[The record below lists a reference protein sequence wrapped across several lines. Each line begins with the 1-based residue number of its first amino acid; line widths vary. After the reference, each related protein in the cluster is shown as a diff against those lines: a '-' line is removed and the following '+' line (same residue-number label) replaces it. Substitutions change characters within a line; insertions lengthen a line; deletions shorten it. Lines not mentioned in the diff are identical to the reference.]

1 MEGKYE
7 KLANLIFPDITE
19 TIKDLEIKYPERNLK
34 EGAEVTRYA
43 PSPTGFLHTGALF
56 TSLIN
61 KKIADQTGG
70 VFYLRLEDTDTKRE
84 VEGSAKDV
92 LDGLEAYGLNPA
104 EGLRKDGTGIG
115 NYGPYRQSER
125 EKIYKIC
132 AKELVRKGL
141 AYPCFCTSEDLDKLR
156 TMQEKEKIRPGY
168 YGQFARCRNSSVDEM
183 IERVERGDKYIV
195 RLRSGGSHLKKTAY
209 TDKIRGKIE
218 QAQNDQDIV
227 IIKSDNL
234 PTYHFAHAVDDHFM
248 RTTLVIRG
256 EEWIASVP
264 LHLELFYMLG
274 FKPVK
279 YAHVPTIMKLDGESK
294 RKLSKRKDPEAACSY
309 FLEAGYP
316 TEAMIEY
323 LLTIINSDFEPW
335 RKQNEDKDISEFEV
349 RLNKMN
355 VAGALFDMAKVNDIS
370 KNIIGSMNTDKL
382 FNEVKKWA
390 IKYNKEVEELIN
402 KDEEYF
408 KQIIGI
414 ERDNVVKVRK
424 DFAKYEDI
432 LPNISYMY
440 KDMFEKDVEQGYN
453 FAENIDKSDVKQI
466 IAKYMN
472 IIDISV
478 DKDTWF
484 NNLKEF
490 TDSIGFCSNMKK
502 YKQNKEKYKGSIA
515 DVSGVIRVAVTNRQN
530 TPDIYSIMNVL
541 GIEEVKRRLRLAIDR
556 M

>member
-1 MEGKYE
+1 MDSKYE

-19 TIKDLEIKYPERNLK
+19 TIEDLEKKYPERSLK

-92 LDGLEAYGLNPA
+92 LEGLEAYGLTPV
-104 EGLRKDGTGIG
+104 EGLSKNGESIG
-115 NYGPYRQSER
+115 NYGPYKQSER
-125 EKIYKIC
+125 EKIYKVC

-141 AYPCFCTSEDLDKLR
+141 AYPCFCTSDDLDKLR
-156 TMQEKEKIRPGY
+156 SMQEKEKIRPGY
-168 YGQFARCRNSSVDEM
+168 YGQFARCRNNSVDEM

-309 FLEAGYP
+309 FLEVGYP

-335 RKQNEDKDISEFEV
+335 RKQNKDKDISEFEV

-355 VAGALFDMAKVNDIS
+355 VAGALFDIMKLNDIS
-370 KNIIGSMNTDKL
+370 KNIIGEMSTDTL
-382 FNEVKKWA
+382 FDKVNKWAEKYSKEVKD
-390 IKYNKEVEELIN
+390 LIDSD
-402 KDEEYF
+402 KDYF
-408 KQIIGI
+408 KQILSI

-432 LPNISYMY
+432 LPSISYMY
-440 KDMFEKDVEQGYN
+440 NDRFEKDIQAGYN
-453 FAENIDKSDVKQI
+453 YAENISKEDIKQI
-466 IAKYMN
+466 ISKYLD

-478 DKDTWF
+478 PKDEWF
-484 NNLKEF
+484 DSLKKF
-490 TDSIGFCSNMKK
+490 TDSIGFCSNMKE
-502 YKQNKEKYKGSIA
+502 YKQNKEMYKGSIA
-515 DVSGVIRVAVTNRQN
+515 DVSGVIRVAITNRQN

-541 GIEEVKRRLRLAIDR
+541 GIEEVKRRLSIAID
-556 M
+556 ML

>member
-1 MEGKYE
+1 MDSKYE

-19 TIKDLEIKYPERNLK
+19 TIEDLEKRYPERSLK

-92 LDGLEAYGLNPA
+92 LEGLEAYRLTPV
-104 EGLRKDGTGIG
+104 EGLSKNGESIG

-141 AYPCFCTSEDLDKLR
+141 AYPCFCTSDDLDKLR
-156 TMQEKEKIRPGY
+156 SMQEKEKIRPGY
-168 YGQFARCRNSSVDEM
+168 YGQFARCRNNSVDEM

-309 FLEAGYP
+309 FLEVGYP

-335 RKQNEDKDISEFEV
+335 RKQNKDKDISEFEV

-355 VAGALFDMAKVNDIS
+355 VAGALFDIMKLNDIS
-370 KNIIGSMNTDKL
+370 KNIIGEMSTDTL
-382 FNEVKKWA
+382 FYKVNKWAEKYSKEVKD
-390 IKYNKEVEELIN
+390 LIN
-402 KDEEYF
+402 SDKDYF
-408 KQIIGI
+408 KQILGI

-432 LPNISYMY
+432 LPSISYMY
-440 KDMFEKDVEQGYN
+440 NDRFEKDIQAGYN
-453 FAENIDKSDVKQI
+453 YAENLSKEDIKQI
-466 IAKYMN
+466 ISKYLD

-478 DKDTWF
+478 SKDEWF
-484 NNLKEF
+484 DSLKKF
-490 TDSIGFCSNMKK
+490 TDSIGFCSNMKE
-502 YKQNKEKYKGSIA
+502 YKQNKEMYKGSIA
-515 DVSGVIRVAVTNRQN
+515 DVSGVIRVAITNRQN

-541 GIEEVKRRLRLAIDR
+541 GIEEVKRRLSIAID
-556 M
+556 ML

>member
-1 MEGKYE
+1 MDSKYE
-7 KLANLIFPDITE
+7 KLANLIFPDIIE
-19 TIKDLEIKYPERNLK
+19 TIEDLEKRYPERSLK

-92 LDGLEAYGLNPA
+92 LEGLEAYGLTPV
-104 EGLRKDGTGIG
+104 EGLSKNGESIG
-115 NYGPYRQSER
+115 NYGPYKQSER
-125 EKIYKIC
+125 EKIYKVC

-141 AYPCFCTSEDLDKLR
+141 AYPCFCTSDDLDKLR
-156 TMQEKEKIRPGY
+156 SMQEKEKIRPGY
-168 YGQFARCRNSSVDEM
+168 YGQFARCRNNSVDEM

-309 FLEAGYP
+309 FLEVGYP

-335 RKQNEDKDISEFEV
+335 RKQNKDKDISEFEV

-355 VAGALFDMAKVNDIS
+355 VAGALFDIMKLNDIS
-370 KNIIGSMNTDKL
+370 KNIIGEMSTDTL
-382 FNEVKKWA
+382 FDKVNKWA
-390 IKYNKEVEELIN
+390 EKYSKEVEDLIDSD
-402 KDEEYF
+402 KDYF
-408 KQIIGI
+408 KQILSI

-432 LPNISYMY
+432 LPSISYMY
-440 KDMFEKDVEQGYN
+440 NDRFEKDIQAGYN
-453 FAENIDKSDVKQI
+453 YAENISKEDIKQI
-466 IAKYMN
+466 ISKYLD

-478 DKDTWF
+478 LKDEWF
-484 NNLKEF
+484 DSLKKF
-490 TDSIGFCSNMKK
+490 TDSIGFCSNMKE
-502 YKQNKEKYKGSIA
+502 YKQNKEMYKGSIA
-515 DVSGVIRVAVTNRQN
+515 DVSGVIRVAITNRQN

-541 GIEEVKRRLRLAIDR
+541 GIEEVKRRLSIAID
-556 M
+556 ML

>member
-1 MEGKYE
+1 MDSKYE

-19 TIKDLEIKYPERNLK
+19 TIEDLEKMYPERSLK

-70 VFYLRLEDTDTKRE
+70 VFYLRVEDTDTKRE

-92 LDGLEAYGLNPA
+92 LEGLEAYGLTPV
-104 EGLRKDGTGIG
+104 EGLSKNGESIG

-125 EKIYKIC
+125 EKIYKVC

-141 AYPCFCTSEDLDKLR
+141 AYPCFCTSDDLDKLR
-156 TMQEKEKIRPGY
+156 SMQEKEKIRPGY
-168 YGQFARCRNSSVDEM
+168 YGQFARCRNNSVDEM

-309 FLEAGYP
+309 FLEVGYP

-335 RKQNEDKDISEFEV
+335 RKQNKDKDISEFEV

-355 VAGALFDMAKVNDIS
+355 VAGALFDIMKLNDIS
-370 KNIIGSMNTDKL
+370 KNIIGEMSTDTL
-382 FNEVKKWA
+382 FDKVNKWAEKYSKEVKD
-390 IKYNKEVEELIN
+390 LIDSD
-402 KDEEYF
+402 KDYF
-408 KQIIGI
+408 KQILGI

-432 LPNISYMY
+432 LPSISYMY
-440 KDMFEKDVEQGYN
+440 NDRFEKDIQAGYN
-453 FAENIDKSDVKQI
+453 YAENISKEDIKQI
-466 IAKYMN
+466 VSKYLD

-478 DKDTWF
+478 LKDEWF
-484 NNLKEF
+484 DSLKKF
-490 TDSIGFCSNMKK
+490 TDSIGFCSNMKE
-502 YKQNKEKYKGSIA
+502 YKQNKEMYKGSIA
-515 DVSGVIRVAVTNRQN
+515 DVSGVIRVAITNRQN

-541 GIEEVKRRLRLAIDR
+541 GIEEVKRRLSIAID
-556 M
+556 ML

>member
-1 MEGKYE
+1 MDSKYE

-19 TIKDLEIKYPERNLK
+19 TIEDLEKKYPERDLK

-61 KKIADQTGG
+61 KKIADQTDG

-92 LDGLEAYGLNPA
+92 LESLEAYGLTPE
-104 EGLRKDGTGIG
+104 EGLTKDGTGKG
-115 NYGPYRQSER
+115 SYGPYRQSER
-125 EKIYKIC
+125 EKIYKVC

-195 RLRSGGSHLKKTAY
+195 RLRSGGSHLKKTAF

-335 RKQNEDKDISEFEV
+335 RKQNKDKAVSEFEV

-355 VAGALFDMAKVNDIS
+355 VAGALFDIVKLNDIS
-370 KNIIGSMNTDKL
+370 KNIIGEMSTDIL
-382 FNEVKKWA
+382 FDKVNNWA
-390 IKYNKEVEELIN
+390 EKYNKEVKDLIDSD
-402 KDEEYF
+402 KEYF
-408 KQIIGI
+408 KQILGI

-432 LPNISYMY
+432 LPSISYMY
-440 KDMFEKDVEQGYN
+440 NDKFESDIQNGYD
-453 FAENIDKSDVKQI
+453 FSENVSKEDIKQI
-466 IAKYMN
+466 ISKYLE
-472 IIDISV
+472 IIDISIS
-478 DKDTWF
+478 KDDWF
-484 NNLKEF
+484 SNLKQF
-490 TDSIGFCSNMKK
+490 TDSIGFCSNMKE
-502 YKQNKEKYKGSIA
+502 YKQNKEMYKGSIA
-515 DVSGVIRVAVTNRQN
+515 DVSGVIRVAITNRQN

-541 GIEEVKRRLRLAIDR
+541 GIEEVKRRLNIAIN
-556 M
+556 ML

>member
-1 MEGKYE
+1 MDSKYE

-19 TIKDLEIKYPERNLK
+19 TIEDLEKKYPERSLK

-92 LDGLEAYGLNPA
+92 LEGLEAYGLTPV
-104 EGLRKDGTGIG
+104 EGLSKNGESIG
-115 NYGPYRQSER
+115 NYGPYKQSER
-125 EKIYKIC
+125 EKIYKVC

-141 AYPCFCTSEDLDKLR
+141 AYPCFCTSDDLDKLR
-156 TMQEKEKIRPGY
+156 SMQEKEKIRPGY
-168 YGQFARCRNSSVDEM
+168 YGQFARCRNNSVDEM

-309 FLEAGYP
+309 FLEVGYP

-335 RKQNEDKDISEFEV
+335 RKQNKDKDISEFEV

-355 VAGALFDMAKVNDIS
+355 VAGALFDIMKLNDIS
-370 KNIIGSMNTDKL
+370 KNIIGEMSTDTL
-382 FNEVKKWA
+382 FDKVNKWAEKYSKEVKR
-390 IKYNKEVEELIN
+390 LIDSD
-402 KDEEYF
+402 KDYF
-408 KQIIGI
+408 KQILGI

-432 LPNISYMY
+432 LPSISYMY
-440 KDMFEKDVEQGYN
+440 NDRFEKDIQVGYN
-453 FAENIDKSDVKQI
+453 YAENISKEDIKQI
-466 IAKYMN
+466 ISKYLD

-478 DKDTWF
+478 SKDEWF
-484 NNLKEF
+484 DSLKKF
-490 TDSIGFCSNMKK
+490 TDSIGFCSNMKE
-502 YKQNKEKYKGSIA
+502 YKQNKEMYKGSIA
-515 DVSGVIRVAVTNRQN
+515 DVSGVVRVAVTNRQN

-541 GIEEVKRRLRLAIDR
+541 GIEEVKRRLSIAID
-556 M
+556 ML

>member
-1 MEGKYE
+1 MDSKYE

-19 TIKDLEIKYPERNLK
+19 TIEDLEKRYPERSLK

-92 LDGLEAYGLNPA
+92 LEGLEAYGLTPV
-104 EGLRKDGTGIG
+104 EGLSKNGESIG

-141 AYPCFCTSEDLDKLR
+141 AYPCFCTSDDLDKLR
-156 TMQEKEKIRPGY
+156 SMQEKEKIRPGY
-168 YGQFARCRNSSVDEM
+168 YGQFARCRNNSVDEM

-309 FLEAGYP
+309 FLEVGYP

-335 RKQNEDKDISEFEV
+335 RKQNKDKALSEFEV

-355 VAGALFDMAKVNDIS
+355 VAGALFDIMKLNDIS
-370 KNIIGSMNTDKL
+370 KNIIGEMSTDTL
-382 FNEVKKWA
+382 FDKVNKWAEKYSKEVKD
-390 IKYNKEVEELIN
+390 LIN
-402 KDEEYF
+402 SDKDYF
-408 KQIIGI
+408 KQILGI

-432 LPNISYMY
+432 LPSISYMY
-440 KDMFEKDVEQGYN
+440 NDRFEKDIQAGYN
-453 FAENIDKSDVKQI
+453 YAENLSKEDIEQI
-466 IAKYMN
+466 ISKYLD
-472 IIDISV
+472 IIDISIS
-478 DKDTWF
+478 KDDWF
-484 NNLKEF
+484 SNLKQF
-490 TDSIGFCSNMKK
+490 TDSIGFCSNMKE
-502 YKQNKEKYKGSIA
+502 YKQNKEMYKGSIA
-515 DVSGVIRVAVTNRQN
+515 DVSGVIRVAITNRQN

-541 GIEEVKRRLRLAIDR
+541 GIEEVKRRLSIAID
-556 M
+556 ML

>member
-1 MEGKYE
+1 MDSKYE

-19 TIKDLEIKYPERNLK
+19 TIEDLEKRYPERSLK

-92 LDGLEAYGLNPA
+92 LEGLEAYRLTPV
-104 EGLRKDGTGIG
+104 EGLSKNGESIG

-141 AYPCFCTSEDLDKLR
+141 AYPCFCTSDDLDKLR
-156 TMQEKEKIRPGY
+156 SMQEKEKIRPGY
-168 YGQFARCRNSSVDEM
+168 YGQFARCRNNSVDEM

-309 FLEAGYP
+309 FLEVGYP

-335 RKQNEDKDISEFEV
+335 RKQNKDKALSEFEV

-355 VAGALFDMAKVNDIS
+355 VAGALFDIMKLNDIS
-370 KNIIGSMNTDKL
+370 KNIIGEMSTDTL
-382 FNEVKKWA
+382 FDKVNKWAEKYSKEVKD
-390 IKYNKEVEELIN
+390 LIN
-402 KDEEYF
+402 SDKDYF
-408 KQIIGI
+408 KQILGI

-432 LPNISYMY
+432 LPSISYMY
-440 KDMFEKDVEQGYN
+440 NDRFEKDIQAGYN
-453 FAENIDKSDVKQI
+453 YAENLSKEDIEQI
-466 IAKYMN
+466 ISKYLD
-472 IIDISV
+472 IIDISIS
-478 DKDTWF
+478 KDDWF
-484 NNLKEF
+484 SNLKQF
-490 TDSIGFCSNMKK
+490 TDSIGFCSNMKE
-502 YKQNKEKYKGSIA
+502 YKQNKEMYKGSIA
-515 DVSGVIRVAVTNRQN
+515 DVSGVIRVAITNRQN

-541 GIEEVKRRLRLAIDR
+541 GIEEVKRRLSIAID
-556 M
+556 ML

>member
-1 MEGKYE
+1 MDSKYE
-7 KLANLIFPDITE
+7 KLANLIFPDIIE
-19 TIKDLEIKYPERNLK
+19 TIEDLEKRYPERSLK

-92 LDGLEAYGLNPA
+92 LGGLEAYGLTPV
-104 EGLRKDGTGIG
+104 EGLSKNGESIG
-115 NYGPYRQSER
+115 NYGPYKQSER
-125 EKIYKIC
+125 EKIYKVC

-141 AYPCFCTSEDLDKLR
+141 AYPCFCTSDDLDKLR
-156 TMQEKEKIRPGY
+156 SMQEKEKIRPGY
-168 YGQFARCRNSSVDEM
+168 YGQFARCRNNSVDEM

-309 FLEAGYP
+309 FLEVGYP

-335 RKQNEDKDISEFEV
+335 RKQNKDKDISEFEV

-355 VAGALFDMAKVNDIS
+355 VAGALFDIMKLNDIS
-370 KNIIGSMNTDKL
+370 KNIIGEMSTDTL
-382 FNEVKKWA
+382 FDKVNKWA
-390 IKYNKEVEELIN
+390 EKYSKEVEDLIDSD
-402 KDEEYF
+402 KDYF
-408 KQIIGI
+408 KQILSI

-432 LPNISYMY
+432 LPSISYMY
-440 KDMFEKDVEQGYN
+440 NDRFEKDIQAGYN
-453 FAENIDKSDVKQI
+453 YAENISKEDIKQI
-466 IAKYMN
+466 ISKYLD

-478 DKDTWF
+478 LKDEWF
-484 NNLKEF
+484 DSLKKF
-490 TDSIGFCSNMKK
+490 TDSIGFCSNMKE
-502 YKQNKEKYKGSIA
+502 YKQNKEMYKGSIA
-515 DVSGVIRVAVTNRQN
+515 DVSGVIRVAITNRQN

-541 GIEEVKRRLRLAIDR
+541 GIEEVKRRLSIAID
-556 M
+556 ML

>member
-1 MEGKYE
+1 MDSKYE

-19 TIKDLEIKYPERNLK
+19 TIEDLEKKYPERSLK

-92 LDGLEAYGLNPA
+92 LEGLEAYGLTPV
-104 EGLRKDGTGIG
+104 EGLSKNGESIG
-115 NYGPYRQSER
+115 NYGPYKQSER
-125 EKIYKIC
+125 EKIYKVC

-141 AYPCFCTSEDLDKLR
+141 AYPCFCTSDDLDKLR
-156 TMQEKEKIRPGY
+156 SMQEKEKIRPGY
-168 YGQFARCRNSSVDEM
+168 YGQFARCRNNSVDEM

-309 FLEAGYP
+309 FLEVGYP

-335 RKQNEDKDISEFEV
+335 RKQNKDKDISEFEV

-355 VAGALFDMAKVNDIS
+355 VAGALFDIMKLNDIS
-370 KNIIGSMNTDKL
+370 KNIIGEMSTDTL
-382 FNEVKKWA
+382 FDKVNKWAEKYSKEVKD
-390 IKYNKEVEELIN
+390 LIDSD
-402 KDEEYF
+402 KDYF
-408 KQIIGI
+408 KQILSI

-432 LPNISYMY
+432 LPSISYMY
-440 KDMFEKDVEQGYN
+440 NDRFEKDIQAGYN
-453 FAENIDKSDVKQI
+453 YAENISKEDIKQI
-466 IAKYMN
+466 ISKYLD

-478 DKDTWF
+478 PKDEWF
-484 NNLKEF
+484 DSLKKF
-490 TDSIGFCSNMKK
+490 TGSIGFCSNMKE
-502 YKQNKEKYKGSIA
+502 YKQNKEMYKGSIT
-515 DVSGVIRVAVTNRQN
+515 DVSGVIRVAITNRQN

-541 GIEEVKRRLRLAIDR
+541 GIEEVKRRLSIAID
-556 M
+556 ML

>member
-1 MEGKYE
+1 MDSKYE

-19 TIKDLEIKYPERNLK
+19 TIEDLEKKYPERDLK

-61 KKIADQTGG
+61 KKIAEQTGG

-92 LDGLEAYGLNPA
+92 LEGLEAYGLTPE
-104 EGLRKDGTGIG
+104 EGLTKDGTGKG
-115 NYGPYRQSER
+115 NYGPYKQSER
-125 EKIYKIC
+125 ENIYKVC

-195 RLRSGGSHLKKTAY
+195 RLRSGGSHLKKTAF

-256 EEWIASVP
+256 EEWVASVP

-335 RKQNEDKDISEFEV
+335 RKQNKDKDVSEFEV

-355 VAGALFDMAKVNDIS
+355 VAGALFDIVKLNDIS
-370 KNIIGSMNTDKL
+370 KNIIGEMRTDIL
-382 FNEVKKWA
+382 FDKVNNWA
-390 IKYNKEVEELIN
+390 EKYNKEVKDLIDSD
-402 KDEEYF
+402 KEYF
-408 KQIIGI
+408 KQILGI

-432 LPNISYMY
+432 LPSISYMY
-440 KDMFEKDVEQGYN
+440 NDKFESDIQNGYD
-453 FAENIDKSDVKQI
+453 FSENVSKEDIKQI
-466 IAKYMN
+466 ISKYLE
-472 IIDISV
+472 IIDISIS
-478 DKDTWF
+478 KDDWF
-484 NNLKEF
+484 SNLKQF
-490 TDSIGFCSNMKK
+490 TDSIGFCSNMKE
-502 YKQNKEKYKGSIA
+502 YKQNKEMYKGSIA
-515 DVSGVIRVAVTNRQN
+515 DVSGVIRVAITNRQN

-541 GIEEVKRRLRLAIDR
+541 GIEEVKKRLNIAIN
-556 M
+556 ML